1 MVYSFFGNVIFSNSR
16 RGISLGMFFVIDET
30 PQVPLINI
38 SLCCSVTAV
47 GKKNEMSKSVLC
59 RESLGIC
66 TTEEG
71 GSRMEGGIS
80 KCMHASRQIT
90 LIIAVGLLIR

>member
-30 PQVPLINI
+30 SRVPLINI

-47 GKKNEMSKSVLC
+47 GEKMKSKSVLC

-66 TTEEG
+66 TTVEG